1 MKKIKELY
9 YKVAE
14 KFYLHMKES
23 GWLIVATIGMALWLG
38 CTLALAADRQE
49 RKIYDVECFSGINK
63 IYEADKVRVTWTGF
77 NNIEVSEGHQKKKI
91 YGDCILTLGERK

>member
-14 KFYLHMKES
+14 RFYLHMKES
-23 GWLIVATIGMALWLG
+23 GWLIVTTVGMALWLA

-49 RKIYDVECFSGINK
+49 KKIYDVECFSGINK
-63 IYEADKVRVTWTGF
+63 IYEANKSQSYMDR
-77 NNIEVSEGHQKKKI
+77 I
-91 YGDCILTLGERK
+91 